1 MVVSIF
7 TPVDAGINVALIYS
21 DRMPL
26 LSVGHMWLIFTP
38 YIPGV
43 ESALQRAI

>member
-1 MVVSIF
+1 MIF
-7 TPVDAGINVALIYS
+7 NPDGQGRWRMLQLIYY

-26 LSVGHMWLIFTP
+26 LSVGHMWMIFTP